1 MIDTDTKKADEPNA
15 MQKPLSDLQSL
26 DKDALIA
33 EVERLRP
40 LAELGRM
47 SATVAHEVRNP
58 LTGISANAEVIRE
71 ALDDPEDVESLDM
84 ILQEVQRLSDLVSD
98 LLHYSRERDARSDHI
113 DLSRE
118 ARAVVE
124 LLRKDAAESAV
135 ILEFRGHG
143 LAVGDSQLSRQSL
156 LNIVRNAIQACK
168 SGGSV
173 QLLVAPGQI
182 LVCDTG
188 AGVPKALQETLF
200 DPFVTGRTRGLGLGA
215 SVARR
220 CMQRQQGNVSL
231 KNSTE
236 EGSEFLMS
244 WPQEG

>member
-1 MIDTDTKKADEPNA
+1 MINTETNAGTDASAQEPR
-15 MQKPLSDLQSL
+15 SVELQGFS
-26 DKDALIA
+26 KDALIA
-33 EVERLRP
+33 EIERLRP

-71 ALDDPEDVESLDM
+71 ALQDPEDVESLDM

-124 LLRKDAAESAV
+124 LLRKDAAESGV

-156 LNIVRNAIQACK
+156 LNIVRNALQACR

-182 LVCDTG
+182 LVCDSG
-188 AGVPKALQETLF
+188 SGVPKALQETLF

-220 CMQRQQGNVSL
+220 CMQRQQGDVRLRS
-231 KNSTE
+231 SSET
-236 EGSEFLMS
+236 GSEFLMT
-244 WPQEG
+244 WPQDN